1 MCHDYQP
8 GGRGLCFV
16 TTVAEQK
23 RSNVQ
28 LNERTT
34 KPDYVT
40 FRKKRDAQL
49 DMPALILPAMQINI
63 RAGAFPEPEANGTAY
78 LKIPLNV
85 F

>member
-8 GGRGLCFV
+8 GGRELRFV

-28 LNERTT
+28 LNERTK

-49 DMPALILPAMQINI
+49 EMPTLILPSIQVNI
-63 RAGAFPEPEANGTAY
+63 RAGGCKSERTVAITD
-78 LKIPLNV
+78 I
-85 F
+85 